1 MIGTTGNFTAAACF
15 DAAAGGEP
23 WHGPLRIF
31 RNELL
36 EGLQLNFYSKAPVR
50 PLRTQEDILY
60 LVCARILIGVVQFR
74 IVSRYASNHAPVQID
89 HSDSFREGCAVT
101 SITVNADT
109 RDWRNALA
117 CVVQELRAVC
127 DYGITDS
134 EQKRYMEAMLK
145 DVEKGVVEND
155 TVPSEDHLNFIM
167 TSDVF
172 DHVVMHPDQS
182 FQVYKEVAP
191 YVTKE
196 QIITTAKWMFGF
208 LAYYGKALGVPL
220 SRGVGRTWRDEVQ
233 GAGVDGRSLEKL
245 GLSPVARWHG
255 AWATA
260 EVSTEALP
268 RTVVESAVEAPT
280 RMAAESAV
288 EVWACLAARGRHA
301 GNSGLDRGGD
311 RLGGAAVE
319 LRARA
324 AVWQT
329 RPQRARRAG
338 WSIVELGAEGR
349 LQRQTAAG
357 AIPLLI
363 QVAPPSRRSA
373 RPPPQGFASPGTC
386 LPSTVRRGGRANVC
400 LGRGS
405 AAVPAGSA
413 CDAGGE
419 RPQRGDHGNGVESSS
434 RRCTCFATTAPCAA
448 CPVQATTS
456 SSTGCSS
463 SSTSSTPSKI
473 VLLIGLLGIL
483 INVASSA
490 EPLGFRPMTPQR
502 GQRIG
507 ESRLPAPQWGQPH
520 EQNVQGLPAA
530 ELAQQSTSK
539 VPPFWAPYLEQRGY
553 PFRLWVQDVM
563 LWCAATELQQHQ
575 RGPAIVQRLGGTARD
590 LCREVPVEAIAHGR
604 FDQLGN
610 LVEDGVQ
617 MLITGLRRRF
627 GPLDVQSSISTIVEL
642 LTFRRQERESVDDA
656 ITRFEAL
663 RARVAQLDD
672 PFVLPTPVLA
682 LLFLEALH
690 VPKAVYPLVLQAN
703 SGQLPLTLDQLNS
716 VIGMVRQQGHFAEH
730 THAGPQNLAEGY
742 RGKGYHGHHWF
753 TGESDSGANT
763 WNDTAAYM
771 YGQNAAGAAGSA
783 GSTSQ
788 HYVVQDDEGY
798 DCCAVCSSYL
808 YEDEPGDEDS
818 MTDDDDLDISQFTQE
833 ELQEYYGDSEGW
845 DYDTLLHEYLFA
857 KRRFRHFV
865 QRNSRRSRFPRSN
878 WSLRMSSGKGG
889 SSFGRGRGHGKGY
902 HFGGSVVNPG
912 SLAGGKGKK
921 KKGGKHYMA
930 GTPGATNPRGRDG
943 RTMRCHECDSETH
956 LVAACP
962 KRKGKG
968 KGKHFMSWNAGSA
981 ATGTQQA
988 GAPAADPTLA
998 AYAPVPTQ
1006 PRTGALSGV
1015 LHWFTEDARTPGL
1028 QIDDLDEDTFREAL
1042 SWETLDMRDNVAEH
1056 DILTE
1061 IQASMQDRAVEEQP
1075 PVTAGRSAAVTSPT
1089 WFPWW
1094 RVDQFENAGGE
1105 TYLVR
1110 TRMKDRSGEALL
1122 VDPGSP
1128 GNLTGDEWGNR
1139 MAARQQQAGR
1149 PPPVRTP
1156 LDRVLE
1162 VGGVGSGSQQ
1172 ATHAHRYQLALQG
1185 GQAATYEAPVLP
1197 NSSVPALLGRAS
1209 LRDQRILLDCFNNR
1223 MYRIGPGGY
1232 SLQLSPGSSQYH
1244 LDDGIGDFDDIR
1256 SDVLARSDRADSRI
1270 YQDGEQEDHHCDANR
1285 QREVQGRPPS
1295 AWVFGD
1301 LQNLCQNAL
1310 HGCGYAPE
1318 LVWISLAQPG
1328 TSRGT
1333 RNDKRAKRFECKIAR
1348 AQLEGHRCCIVEADE
1363 GSAVWDMPDILE
1375 LLDDRRWHA
1384 GERRRPG
1391 RVSFADDVDETGCKV
1406 SALTASFPTEQR
1418 TRDKARKA
1426 ADPERKVK
1434 KRPQTVEQV
1443 FDDCGSD
1450 FTKLYVANE
1459 YELDEVCYG
1468 TELREDQYIDEQ
1480 PYIMMSEFFGMIGSE
1495 AHLNEKDE
1503 QQNFFSSVK
1512 DMDTYMNLYYGHLQH
1527 DDVAELCG
1535 GASGTTR
1542 LLVRRGYRG
1551 GPNFDLICDCNLMTH
1566 EGQRQFWEYLY
1577 HRKPLVLLISTP
1589 CTSLKGFSALNRV
1602 INYDG
1607 WLRSRKTSV
1616 GLARI
1621 AAAAACTQ
1629 MDAGRHFASEQPL
1642 GSDFYKLDDWQ
1653 YIANNYAVVWCQVD
1667 QCMAGKIG
1675 RRTGLPIKKSS
1686 EFWASDERLI
1696 AGLRKFRCDGQHDH
1710 ALLAHGGRGPHPERD
1725 EWRLENPKDHAE
1737 WAIGICREL
1746 AASISQM
1753 VERVR
1758 YQGHHLVVYECYPTD
1773 VGIIGRLTIH
1783 PTIEGTAGEAEPD
1796 EASGGASGSADAI
1809 GEAPVAEQPAAAPA
1823 ARARGVDAGTQARG
1837 SDEPGWTAFDL
1848 GHALRLLHSPHQ
1860 EVVRRQ
1866 LRRLHVRFWHAPA
1879 ARLRELLTKAGAPA
1893 STLALVKEICDTCR
1907 VCRLWT
1913 RPGPKSMTISRL
1925 ATGFNE
1931 MVQWDILYIGEQMVA
1946 HMIDEATRWTVLHI
1960 LDRKTAIMIIAGIT
1974 QGWLRPHGP
1983 MKLLIADIEGG
1994 LHGEEAY
2001 QWLDRWGIEMKA
2013 KEEGSHAQLVERH
2026 HDLVR
2031 KIIHR
2036 VQAQL
2041 AEEGIVMPL
2050 EIVIMECALIKNL
2063 LITVAGY
2070 SPYQAVYGRL
2080 PPLLAEFEPV
2090 SDCQIDDQSA
2100 GIPGISRHHHRLREV
2115 AMQAMVEMTAKDR
2128 LRRALRSKTRAPHEA
2143 LQLVVG
2149 DQVDFHRPPSTKEES
2164 GWRGPATLLQV
2175 GPPVLIRW
2183 QGRVFQ
2189 VRPQD
2194 LRRSLVYFVMFTNN
2208 IFFEAGSRDPVA
2220 TIMSYADQLDSK
2232 VVRVGWLFDAGWKR
2246 TADSQKLS
2254 ELVLAVLHVAASG
2267 FYLVGC
2273 IGARVGNGV
2282 SVLEGMV
2289 GCDHS
2294 FLWWWRRG
2302 RPELSWYHEASG
2314 SARLKL
2320 APIFGKEHWR
2330 DVSFVQF
2337 IMTDDESVRE
2347 LRRREP
2353 EAGVLERDRAHVMA
2367 RIVIMEP
2374 EVQEYSFASWQHM
2387 REQAALPAVDTECA
2401 QSDFF
2406 FAAPDAD
2413 HVAEAVEDDSSNSRP
2428 DCVEIGIGAPLMYW
2442 VYPEVEHTRRPGAG
2456 EIYVLRVYN
2465 TGKREIV
2472 VEREMNVLTLE
2483 EARAHEV
2490 EVRQAMKDELQRWA
2504 ELKAF
2509 QRFPKDQATNIIDSR
2524 WVLKWKEI
2532 DGKKQVTAQRKW
2544 RLFSADI
2551 SQAFLRGL
2559 TFEQVAAMDGEVKR
2573 KVQFTMPP
2581 GSIPVLRQLEG
2592 YEDYNPVTEVLLLL
2606 RCGFGLK
2613 DAPRLWQ
2620 VMLKQVLE
2628 KTGGKALISDP
2639 QIYVYHDAKG
2649 ELQMIMSSHVD
2660 DLKGGGE
2667 DHLREKVLSMIESE
2681 FGKLK
2686 RQYDCFECIG
2696 IMHEQDPVTKAIW
2709 THQQHYVQQLRP
2721 LQEDQYVMENEDG
2734 QVSVESHA
2742 AYMSLLGGSAWMTQ
2756 TMAPIAVYVS
2766 YLQRQAKK
2774 PAVGDIRKINRL
2786 LKWIMVNAK
2795 QLGVRFIELDMTRVR
2810 LAVVSDSAFHA
2821 MEFEGLAIRGCVIM
2835 LLEADDEV
2843 LQTGTTYRIV
2853 MLDWYSRKQNN
2864 VVRSTYAAELM
2875 ALLDA
2880 LGTGTL
2886 MNVAMTEISEGVCTA
2901 NQMRVRQEAGDLVLK
2916 MIAAID
2922 AKAVFDAISA
2932 DTIKVTTDK
2941 RMFVPTLAA
2950 REQIDRLQLA
2960 QLSWI
2965 DTLDMLADGLTKGEL
2980 DRTAL
2985 VKLGFSSEWHLSG
2998 LQPVAFSVRSVP

>member
-1 MIGTTGNFTAAACF
+1 M
-15 DAAAGGEP
+15 
-23 WHGPLRIF
+23 
-31 RNELL
+31 
-36 EGLQLNFYSKAPVR
+36 
-50 PLRTQEDILY
+50 
-60 LVCARILIGVVQFR
+60 
-74 IVSRYASNHAPVQID
+74 
-89 HSDSFREGCAVT
+89 
-101 SITVNADT
+101 
-109 RDWRNALA
+109 
-117 CVVQELRAVC
+117 
-127 DYGITDS
+127 
-134 EQKRYMEAMLK
+134 
-145 DVEKGVVEND
+145 
-155 TVPSEDHLNFIM
+155 
-167 TSDVF
+167 
-172 DHVVMHPDQS
+172 
-182 FQVYKEVAP
+182 
-191 YVTKE
+191 
-196 QIITTAKWMFGF
+196 
-208 LAYYGKALGVPL
+208 
-220 SRGVGRTWRDEVQ
+220 
-233 GAGVDGRSLEKL
+233 
-245 GLSPVARWHG
+245 
-255 AWATA
+255 
-260 EVSTEALP
+260 
-268 RTVVESAVEAPT
+268 
-280 RMAAESAV
+280 
-288 EVWACLAARGRHA
+288 
-301 GNSGLDRGGD
+301 
-311 RLGGAAVE
+311 
-319 LRARA
+319 
-324 AVWQT
+324 
-329 RPQRARRAG
+329 
-338 WSIVELGAEGR
+338 
-349 LQRQTAAG
+349 
-357 AIPLLI
+357 
-363 QVAPPSRRSA
+363 
-373 RPPPQGFASPGTC
+373 
-386 LPSTVRRGGRANVC
+386 
-400 LGRGS
+400 
-405 AAVPAGSA
+405 
-413 CDAGGE
+413 
-419 RPQRGDHGNGVESSS
+419 
-434 RRCTCFATTAPCAA
+434 
-448 CPVQATTS
+448 
-456 SSTGCSS
+456 
-463 SSTSSTPSKI
+463 
-473 VLLIGLLGIL
+473 LIGLLVIL
-483 INVASSA
+483 INVAGST
-490 EPLGFRPMTPQR
+490 EPPGFRPMSPQR

-507 ESRLPAPQWGQPH
+507 ESRLPAPQWGQHH

-672 PFVLPTPVLA
+672 PLVLPTPVLS

-690 VPKAVYPLVLQAN
+690 VPKAVYPLVLQSN
-703 SGQLPLTLDQLNS
+703 GGQLPLTIDQLNS

-730 THAGPQNLAEGY
+730 THAGPQNLSEGY

-753 TGESDSGANT
+753 TGEHDSGANT

-771 YGQNAAGAAGSA
+771 YGQSASSAAGSA
-783 GSTSQ
+783 GSAPQ

-808 YEDEPGDEDS
+808 YEDEPGDDDS
-818 MTDDDDLDISQFTQE
+818 MTDDDDLDTSQFTQE

-878 WSLRMSSGKGG
+878 WSLRMNSGKGG

-930 GTPGATNPRGRDG
+930 GTPGATNPRGSDG

-968 KGKHFMSWNAGSA
+968 KGKHFMSWNSGSA
-981 ATGTQQA
+981 STGTQQA
-988 GAPAADPTLA
+988 GAPAADPTLS
-998 AYAPVPTQ
+998 AYAPVPAQ

-1028 QIDDLDEDTFREAL
+1028 QIDDLDEDTLREAL

-1056 DILTE
+1056 DMVTE
-1061 IQASMQDRAVEEQP
+1061 IQASMQDRAAEDQP
-1075 PVTAGRSAAVTSPT
+1075 PTTAGRSAALTSPT

-1094 RVDQFENAGGE
+1094 RVDQFENASGE

-1156 LDRVLE
+1156 LERVLE

-1232 SLQLSPGSSQYH
+1232 SLQLSPDGNIGEFGTH
-1244 LDDGIGDFDDIR
+1244 EDDGIGDLDDIR
-1256 SDVLARSDRADSRI
+1256 FDILACSNRTDSRI
-1270 YQDGEQEDHHCDANR
+1270 HQDGKQEDHYGDVIR

-1310 HGCGYAPE
+1310 HGCGYAVDRNCDVHRFLGQEDKWADSLRHQQPE

-1375 LLDDRRWHA
+1375 LLDDRRWH
-1384 GERRRPG
+1384 
-1391 RVSFADDVDETGCKV
+1391 SGCKV

-1468 TELREDQYIDEQ
+1468 TELREDQHIDEQ

-1503 QQNFFSSVK
+1503 QLNFFSSVK
-1512 DMDTYMNLYYGHLQH
+1512 DMDTHMNIYYGHLQH

-1577 HRKPLVLLISTP
+1577 RGKPLVLLISTS
-1589 CTSLKGFSALNRV
+1589 CTSLKGFSALNKV

-1629 MDAGRHFASEQPL
+1629 MDAGRHFVSEQPL

-1653 YIANNYAVVWCQVD
+1653 HIANNYAVAWCQVD

-1686 EFWASDERLI
+1686 EFWASDERLL
-1696 AGLRKFRCDGQHDH
+1696 AGLRRFRCDGQHDH
-1710 ALLAHGGRGPHPERD
+1710 ALLAHGGRGHHPERD
-1725 EWRLENPKDHAE
+1725 KWRLENPKDHAE

-1753 VERVR
+1753 VERVSAR
-1758 YQGHHLVVYECYPTD
+1758 PAGVVARPQTHDIPEYLENAEQTVFSQEQLDLEIYDRDNHQPPRSRLRTRHRAPREPTRQMPNLNRHCLHLCLRSVDLEWLERQRRHGDCDRVCQQLERRSRTSHQAAPRDRRTPS
-1773 VGIIGRLTIH
+1773 VRHPPRSNRLRPQPRQPEAWMRGRRLEEVTSQAGPRLTS
-1783 PTIEGTAGEAEPD
+1783 GTRSDCCTAHTRK
-1796 EASGGASGSADAI
+1796 SFGASYD
-1809 GEAPVAEQPAAAPA
+1809 
-1823 ARARGVDAGTQARG
+1823 DFMFDFGTLQ
-1837 SDEPGWTAFDL
+1837 
-1848 GHALRLLHSPHQ
+1848 H
-1860 EVVRRQ
+1860 
-1866 LRRLHVRFWHAPA
+1866 
-1879 ARLRELLTKAGAPA
+1879 
-1893 STLALVKEICDTCR
+1893 
-1907 VCRLWT
+1907 
-1913 RPGPKSMTISRL
+1913 MTISRL

-1960 LDRKTAIMIIAGIT
+1960 LERKTAIMIIAGIT

-1983 MKLLIADIEGG
+1983 MKLLTADIEGG

-2031 KIIHR
+2031 KIIRR

-2128 LRRALRSKTRAPHEA
+2128 LRRALRSKKRAPHEA
-2143 LQLVVG
+2143 LQLAVG

-2320 APIFGKEHWR
+2320 APIFGKDHWR

-2353 EAGVLERDRAHVMA
+2353 EEPPEFQEEDFDMTWQDKPISDTSEPAAAVEAPAPRHEPVLPIKDDGGKDDDGDSDSDAT
-2367 RIVIMEP
+2367 
-2374 EVQEYSFASWQHM
+2374 QEYLFASWQHLK
-2387 REQAALPAVDTECA
+2387 EQAALPAVDIECA

-2413 HVAEAVEDDSSNSRP
+2413 HVAEAAEDDSSNSRP

-2442 VYPEVEHTRRPGAG
+2442 VHPEVEHMRRPGSG
-2456 EIYVLRVYN
+2456 EIYILRVYN

-2532 DGKKQVTAQRKW
+2532 DGKKQVRARLTVRGFKDMQSPELSTFAGTTTRWGQRLVNQVTAQRKW

-2628 KTGGKALISDP
+2628 TTGGKALISDP

-2667 DHLREKVLSMIESE
+2667 DYLREKVLSMIESE

-2696 IMHEQDPVTKAIW
+2696 IMHEQDAVTKAIW

-2734 QVSVESHA
+2734 QVSVETHA
-2742 AYMSLLGGSAWMTQ
+2742 AYMSLLGGIAWMTQ

-2774 PAVGDIRKINRL
+2774 PSVGDIRKINRL
-2786 LKWIMVNAK
+2786 LKWIMVNSK
-2795 QLGVRFIELDMTRVR
+2795 QLGVRFIELNMPRVR
-2810 LAVVSDSAFHA
+2810 LTVVSDSAFHA

-2835 LLEADDEV
+2835 LLEADAEV
-2843 LQTGTTYRIV
+2843 LQTGSTYKIM

-2880 LGTGTL
+2880 LGTSTL
-2886 MNVAMTEISEGVCTA
+2886 MNVALTEISEGVCTA
-2901 NQMRVRQEAGDLVLK
+2901 NAMRVRQEAGDLVLK

-2922 AKAVFDAISA
+2922 AKAVFDAVSA
-2932 DTIKVTTDK
+2932 ATIKVTTDK
-2941 RMFVPTLAA
+2941 RMFVPTLAV

-2965 DTLDMLADGLTKGEL
+2965 DTVDMLADGLTKGEL

-2985 VKLGFSSEWHLSG
+2985 VKLGFGNEWHLSG
-2998 LQPVAFSVRSVP
+2998 LQPVAFSVRSVLEGRAERSNSRPD